1 MFATSTTRYARARRA
16 RGFLSFVS
24 SSRAT
29 FSLGAR
35 AMFEPSSTHP
45 PMDPGGAMS
54 GSRARR
60 VDDARRRAR
69 VDAPTDETIFF

>member
-45 PMDPGGAMS
+45 PMMTPA
-54 GSRARR
+54 ARCPALAR
-60 VDDARRRAR
+60 DASTTR
-69 VDAPTDETIFF
+69 VDARASTRQRMKLFF